1 MTKQCGV
8 IYLAFGPAY
17 LIMALHSIRSLRQT
31 NPDLPVTLVTNLDF
45 PKSGIPTLTEDD
57 TLIVLGDDQSRN
69 RLLKTSINQ
78 MSEYDKTVFLDCDT
92 IVLGELGSGFDF
104 LDYFDVACRLNP
116 YPQTRKGKAEVPV
129 LDNLSIRDCPHWNS
143 GVMFFRKSEATNRF
157 FTKWNKHFAE
167 LGNQYDQVS
176 LVKTI
181 FEDQARV
188 LSLDAKWNASDPI
201 LGRRRWRKRT
211 RVFHYAS
218 NISNKLRGELEQEAA
233 SLPKEVEVVKDATS
247 QVATFVSRKR
257 SQKRQEIGLL
267 RYFVAKV
274 LWSFTSPV

>member
-8 IYLAFGPAY
+8 IYLAFGTVY
-17 LIMALHSIRSLRQT
+17 FIMALRSIRSLRQT
-31 NPDLPVTLVTNLDF
+31 NPDLPVTLVTNLDV
-45 PKSGIPTLTEDD
+45 PKSDIPILTKDD
-57 TLIVLGDDQSRN
+57 TLIVLGDDQSQN

-92 IVLGELGSGFDF
+92 LVLGELRSGFDF

-116 YPQTRKGKAEVPV
+116 YPQTRKGKAEVAV
-129 LDNLSIRDCPHWNS
+129 LDSLSVRDCPHWNS

-157 FTKWNKHFAE
+157 FAKWNTDFTE
-167 LGNQYDQVS
+167 LGNPYDQVS

-181 FEDQARV
+181 FEDPARV

-201 LGRRRWRKRT
+201 LGRRLWRKRT

-218 NISNKLRGELEQEAA
+218 NISNKLRGELMQEAA
-233 SLPKEVEVVKDATS
+233 LLPKDVEVVKGATS
-247 QVATFVSRKR
+247 QVAAFVSKKR
-257 SQKRQEIGLL
+257 SQKRQQIGLP
-267 RYFVAKV
+267 RYSVAKV
-274 LWSFTSPV
+274 LWATTSPV